1 MHFTVEDK
9 LFFIEKKATAK
20 SYIVERLLFEH
31 LSDFATFVS
40 VFIMAPNP
48 TNNGPLEEDE
58 HNPLSDISDYQ
69 LDQLTELLWMDQGV
83 NVVMPDQGWLQS
95 QHDGVARLDKSNRRS
110 KNFWKRIS
118 SGLENFSL
126 APRHV
131 HDGRPTACLCDA
143 HRDLEP
149 KLIRRLMGLIIIE
162 CTERIHRYRHWRRYI
177 DLPPAILL
185 WLDRMDA
192 VTGLWMSRDA
202 FNATFGYNRVSPN
215 QNKVL
220 SKCEACIMAAI
231 GGRPQV
237 LIYLRASMIGR
248 RDRRFDEGQKP
259 PRLLRV
265 VESWIG
271 HFKVDVRRAI
281 MTSSHEIRQQLDNL
295 DSILEILKKDRPR
308 SDLSRSSRHR
318 NSKTHEADERP
329 AQGRQKRTSRETS
342 SRSYSMECSRETRP
356 SREYNAEAEQQWMD
370 TDEACQAS
378 IYLDCQMQKRGL
390 TAAKRREIFEQ
401 DMHPAFRDYP
411 QDAAGT
417 SVGGQPQNNAEPK
430 LENDAISSFTSSS
443 AIPAPLSL
451 TKKLQK
457 PPTPPRSTSD
467 NDPAESVW
475 EPVSVF
481 SPPQSVVGDAPTRR
495 APIAPNRETDSE
507 SINTTFADNRAHLE
521 FCQQW
526 GLAPGS
532 DFREPP
538 PASEAS
544 QTQTPTRQDS
554 DARSVAVASS
564 IYSDHPGFRRS
575 QQYDTAPPIPPKN
588 RLRESRAASSHSGRS
603 RAVHRQSRDQR
614 GNSLWNSLQENRDNM
629 IQEYKDEE

>member
-1 MHFTVEDK
+1 
-9 LFFIEKKATAK
+9 
-20 SYIVERLLFEH
+20 
-31 LSDFATFVS
+31 
-40 VFIMAPNP
+40 MAPNP
-48 TNNGPLEEDE
+48 ANNRPLEEDE
-58 HNPLSDISDYQ
+58 HYPLSDISDYQ
-69 LDQLTELLWMDQGV
+69 LDQLTELLWMDQSV
-83 NVVMPDQGWLQS
+83 NAVMPNQVWLQS
-95 QHDGVARLDKSNRRS
+95 QFDGVARLDKSNRRS
-110 KNFWKRIS
+110 KNLWKRIS

-143 HRDLEP
+143 HHDLDP

-162 CTERIHRYRHWRRYI
+162 CTVRIHRFRYWRRYI
-177 DLPPAILL
+177 DFPPAILL

-192 VTGLWMSRDA
+192 VTGLWMTRDA
-202 FNATFGYNRVSPN
+202 FNATFGYDRVCPN

-237 LIYLRASMIGR
+237 LTYLRASMIGR
-248 RDRRFDEGQKP
+248 RDRRFDKGLKT

-271 HFKVDVRRAI
+271 HFKADVRKAI
-281 MTSSHEIRQQLDNL
+281 VTGSHEVRQQLDNL
-295 DSILEILKKDRPR
+295 DAILGTLEKDRPI

-318 NSKTHEADERP
+318 NSNTHEADERP
-329 AQGRQKRTSRETS
+329 AHGHRKRTSREAS
-342 SRSYSMECSRETRP
+342 SRSYSMEGSHQTRP
-356 SREYNAEAEQQWMD
+356 SHEYNTEAEQEWMD

-390 TAAKRREIFEQ
+390 TASKRREMFEQ
-401 DMHPAFRDYP
+401 DMHPAFRDYT
-411 QDAAGT
+411 QDAAGM
-417 SVGGQPQNNAEPK
+417 SAGDRLQNDAEPK
-430 LENDAISSFTSSS
+430 LENDAISSFSSPS

-451 TKKLQK
+451 AKKPQK

-467 NDPAESVW
+467 NDPAESIW

-481 SPPQSVVGDAPTRR
+481 SPPQSVVGDSPTRR
-495 APIAPNRETDSE
+495 APIAPNREIDNDSLF
-507 SINTTFADNRAHLE
+507 TTFADNQAHLE
-521 FCQQW
+521 FCQRW

-538 PASEAS
+538 AASGAP
-544 QTQTPTRQDS
+544 QTQTPTRQNS
-554 DARSVAVASS
+554 DARSVAAASS
-564 IYSDHPGFRRS
+564 VYSDHPGFRRS
-575 QQYDTAPPIPPKN
+575 QQYDTTPAIPPKS

-603 RAVHRQSRDQR
+603 RAAHRQSRDQR
-614 GNSLWNSLQENRDNM
+614 GNSLWNSLQENRASM
-629 IQEYKDEE
+629 IEEYENEE